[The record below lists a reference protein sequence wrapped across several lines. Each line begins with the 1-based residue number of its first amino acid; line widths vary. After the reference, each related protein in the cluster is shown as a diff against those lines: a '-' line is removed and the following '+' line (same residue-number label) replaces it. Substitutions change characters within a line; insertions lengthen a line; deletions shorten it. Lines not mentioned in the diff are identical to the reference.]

1 MSILR
6 HEPLFVHYIIFPL
19 RRKYFPRLSLLFL
32 NCHCNTPQIMIVYI
46 MKKDPGGDFMA
57 KQSRYKQME
66 QLLTRA
72 LIISAIL
79 FVLYLI
85 TASASI
91 LWLKV
96 LISIVII
103 LLSVAGLGLLYMSK
117 ELLKQ
122 RSLWLTTGFFGL
134 LICVISSL
142 VLAFP

>member
-1 MSILR
+1 
-6 HEPLFVHYIIFPL
+6 
-19 RRKYFPRLSLLFL
+19 
-32 NCHCNTPQIMIVYI
+32 
-46 MKKDPGGDFMA
+46 MA
-57 KQSRYKQME
+57 RQSRYKQME

-79 FVLYLI
+79 FVLYLV

-91 LWLKV
+91 LWLKI
-96 LISIVII
+96 LIAIAII

>member
-1 MSILR
+1 
-6 HEPLFVHYIIFPL
+6 
-19 RRKYFPRLSLLFL
+19 
-32 NCHCNTPQIMIVYI
+32 
-46 MKKDPGGDFMA
+46 MA
-57 KQSRYKQME
+57 RQSRYKQME

-96 LISIVII
+96 LIAIVII

>member
-1 MSILR
+1 
-6 HEPLFVHYIIFPL
+6 
-19 RRKYFPRLSLLFL
+19 
-32 NCHCNTPQIMIVYI
+32 
-46 MKKDPGGDFMA
+46 MA
-57 KQSRYKQME
+57 RQSRYKQME

-72 LIISAIL
+72 LIIGAVL

-85 TASASI
+85 TATAGI

-96 LISIVII
+96 LSAIVII
-103 LLSVAGLGLLYMSK
+103 LVSAAGLGLLYMSK

-134 LICVISSL
+134 LICVICSL

>member
-1 MSILR
+1 
-6 HEPLFVHYIIFPL
+6 
-19 RRKYFPRLSLLFL
+19 
-32 NCHCNTPQIMIVYI
+32 
-46 MKKDPGGDFMA
+46 
-57 KQSRYKQME
+57 ME

-72 LIISAIL
+72 LIIGAVL

-85 TASASI
+85 TATAGI

-96 LISIVII
+96 LSAIVII
-103 LLSVAGLGLLYMSK
+103 LVSAAGLGLLYMSK

-134 LICVISSL
+134 LICVICSL